1 MRVFPTHEY
10 GNIELTNAEAQLVD
24 LVHGYQEK
32 IAVIAALKTYC
43 NAEKVRNTLALW
55 GKLKKPHASYT
66 LYPIIRNIGER
77 TPGRYVADVDRA
89 CAEFSAM
96 YQRYAQG
103 ELSLAEWKAYLLQV

>member
-32 IAVIAALKTYC
+32 IAVIAALKTHC
-43 NAEKVRNTLALW
+43 NAEKVRDTLALW
-55 GKLKKPHASYT
+55 DRLKKPHASYT

-77 TPGRYVADVDRA
+77 TPEQYIADTDRA
-89 CAEFSAM
+89 CAELNAM
-96 YQRYAQG
+96 WQRYFRG
-103 ELSLAEWKAYLLQV
+103 EISLAEWKAYLFRE